1 MQASGPVK
9 VDPSKAI
16 ADLRGHTLNK
26 LKGGDYA
33 QLVFL
38 AGTRDYNSMAYK
50 HDGLAFRW
58 GQEATHLALEQCHR
72 QIFNRLAIAGV
83 TELVDA
89 CEEYLFSLQHELFQ
103 LVRAWR
109 KMQSYRM
116 HLPLDSNPYFDDLFL
131 ANMAATLEALENR
144 YATCSPVC
152 G

>member
-1 MQASGPVK
+1 MQESGPVK

-16 ADLRGHTLNK
+16 ADLRAHTLNK
-26 LKGGDYA
+26 LKGGEYA

-38 AGTRDYNSMAYK
+38 ASTRDYNSMAYK

-58 GQEATHLALEQCHR
+58 GEEATRIALEQCHR
-72 QIFNRLAIAGV
+72 QVFNRLAV
-83 TELVDA
+83 SSLTEMLEA
-89 CEEYLFSLQHELFQ
+89 FEGYLFSLQHELFQ

-116 HLPLDSNPYFDDLFL
+116 QLPLESNPYFDDLFL

-144 YATCSPVC
+144 YANL
-152 G
+152 